1 MSQAKT
7 EKKVE
12 PPLNIQKEYVQ
23 ELNKRRFFVMLSFMG
38 LFGLYQLITLGE
50 RLSLYIRNPQKGLL
64 GFVIT
69 HAVCAVAFGLNTII
83 MYFLKRWNRY
93 NYIDIMIFI

>member
-38 LFGLYQLITLGE
+38 LFGCIQVLSVIE
-50 RLSLYIRNPQKGLL
+50 R
-64 GFVIT
+64 
-69 HAVCAVAFGLNTII
+69 TIF
-83 MYFLKRWNRY
+83 YFQ
-93 NYIDIMIFI
+93 

>member
-38 LFGLYQLITLGE
+38 LLGLAQLI
-50 RLSLYIRNPQKGLL
+50 SLIGRVVSYIQKP
-64 GFVIT
+64 
-69 HAVCAVAFGLNTII
+69 
-83 MYFLKRWNRY
+83 
-93 NYIDIMIFI
+93 